1 MNHSENRMKYHFLP
15 VCILALVLAGCSSAR
30 HLEQERS
37 KQVYNALGLHKER
50 KDNFALYQAAASWL
64 NVPHRD
70 GGLSANGIDCSGLV
84 YVIYKQVYSKTLDRN
99 SAGILQK
106 NCERIG
112 KERLREGDLV
122 FFNTSGKS
130 KSRVNHLG
138 IYLKDHKFLH
148 ASTSKGVIV
157 SNLEEDFFRKAW
169 ICGGRVK

>member
-1 MNHSENRMKYHFLP
+1 MNYSKNRMKWYFLLIWIP
-15 VCILALVLAGCSSAR
+15 ALVLAGCSSTR
-30 HLEQERS
+30 HIEKEQS
-37 KQVYNALGLHKER
+37 KQVYKALGLHKER
-50 KDNFALYQAAASWL
+50 EDNFALYKEAASWL

-84 YVIYKQVYSKTLDRN
+84 YVIYKNVYSKTLDRN

-106 NCERIG
+106 NCKKIG

-130 KSRVNHLG
+130 TSRVNHLG

-148 ASTSKGVIV
+148 TSTSKGVIV